1 MTKIKFLGIISGFKV
16 YNIFEYITQIGH
28 LGGMLMPT
36 YMKEIEKLQRKK
48 VDGYIMTNDSN
59 GVTVSCT
66 PKFVNAWI
74 ARGFRVVEQKPV
86 TLITNN

>member
-1 MTKIKFLGIISGFKV
+1 
-16 YNIFEYITQIGH
+16 
-28 LGGMLMPT
+28 MPT
-36 YMKEIEKLQRKK
+36 YMKEIEKLQRGK

-74 ARGFRVVEQKPV
+74 ARGFRIVEQKPV
-86 TLITNN
+86 TLITNK